1 MQELLQLGFIDP
13 VTSAS
18 AGKQCVRLHHFL
30 TSRASPP
37 SAIILRRAC
46 RYFDKMALQIS
57 EQMGEDVRRLGG
69 ALPLIDLCVG
79 AVLPRCLLL
88 T

>member
-30 TSRASPP
+30 MSRASPP
-37 SAIILRRAC
+37 VRDYSETR
-46 RYFDKMALQIS
+46 LQ
-57 EQMGEDVRRLGG
+57 VF
-69 ALPLIDLCVG
+69 
-79 AVLPRCLLL
+79 
-88 T
+88 